1 MEFTRQRGA
10 EASKVD
16 LGVPPGFVRHLFP
29 GAACHLFPCPKRR
42 LVPCPA
48 IRGGRCVRA
57 RRIPCPTY
65 CGGWRDRSA
74 IRPACRGQRDRS
86 AVGHAN
92 VECPPS
98 ERRKLRQR
106 TIPRRIW
113 STLPVR
119 RIKSEK
125 AVGTRQ
131 TKKEKEFLTLEF
143 TQQRG
148 VEASN
153 VSSPGSLAL
162 RSPTGAGRSSPRV
175 RS

>member
-29 GAACHLFPCPKRR
+29 GAACHLF
-42 LVPCPA
+42 PCPA

-131 TKKEKEFLTLEF
+131 TKKEKEVLTLEF

-148 VEASN
+148 AEASK
-153 VSSPGSLAL
+153 VSSLGSSAP